1 MDEEPD
7 TNDILL
13 SLLTTEEG
21 KNLTEA
27 VVDLKAHIEV
37 IAQQLTM
44 HNKIMVKILTALS
57 QKSEPQ

>member
-1 MDEEPD
+1 MDEETD

-27 VVDLKAHIEV
+27 VVDLKAHLEV

-44 HNKIMVKILTALS
+44 HNKIMVKILTALTS
-57 QKSEPQ
+57 TSSDK